1 MEKLKF
7 SYSLKN
13 IPTPEKK
20 LPTML
25 LREDRHLFHKNAY
38 KSMRIFFINNN
49 ITANENG
56 KKSFIYRLRSGRSP
70 LQVKGLIQF
79 EDDLVRI
86 VK

>member
-7 SYSLKN
+7 GYSLEN

-38 KSMRIFFINNN
+38 KSYIFH
-49 ITANENG
+49 
-56 KKSFIYRLRSGRSP
+56 KKQHNS
-70 LQVKGLIQF
+70 
-79 EDDLVRI
+79 
-86 VK
+86 